1 MEFDIL
7 CHKMKITK
15 QHTNSSIFY
24 TAGGLIGATVQTINC
39 IYIMRLFAVDMN
51 QAQSYRTSDTTIFTG
66 SSNTAFHTTERVA
79 TASGVSTESHS
90 LTPSPNIGL
99 NQPDPRNAIK

>member
-1 MEFDIL
+1 
-7 CHKMKITK
+7 MKITK
-15 QHTNSSIFY
+15 HHTNSSIFY

-39 IYIMRLFAVDMN
+39 IYIMRLFSFDKN
-51 QAQSYRTSDTTIFTG
+51 KTESYRTSDTTIFTG
-66 SSNTAFHTTERVA
+66 SSNTAFHNNETAV

>member
-1 MEFDIL
+1 
-7 CHKMKITK
+7 MKITK
-15 QHTNSSIFY
+15 HHTNSSIFY

-39 IYIMRLFAVDMN
+39 IYIMRLFSFDKN
-51 QAQSYRTSDTTIFTG
+51 KTESYRTSDTTIFTG
-66 SSNTAFHTTERVA
+66 SSNTAFHNTERTA
-79 TASGVSTESHS
+79 TASGASTESHS